1 MARFNAAFTR
11 IKIMF
16 SRIRGLIS
24 CQSNTQ
30 TIAPTLSPPSSG
42 HVSFAGI
49 DYPLLPLD
57 HQTPLVFQW
66 FERNPDRFGQ
76 NEIPIINTQKNPYLN
91 NIINAAIIEKER
103 IIGIFVDGDFSKG
116 QRKALGKLEQN
127 FRNIKVIYNSD
138 LNYSMYDKKL
148 TTIYLENI
156 TKLEA
161 QSASERDEVLLNG
174 VKKSLEDVLKNN
186 PEETLISSH
195 NKDKGHLWFDFYRNL
210 FLLKG
215 SDAFLEAG
223 KPGCHHLQPGG
234 GCIYLD
240 ADMLLTDKL
249 GTLYLPDGIAIHVSR
264 KDNHVSLENGIIAVN
279 RSEHPALIKGL
290 EIMHSKPYGDPYND
304 WLSKGLRHYFD
315 GSHIQDYDA
324 FCDFIEFKH
333 ENIIMNTSS
342 LTASSWR

>member
-1 MARFNAAFTR
+1 M
-11 IKIMF
+11 
-16 SRIRGLIS
+16 IS

-49 DYPLLPLD
+49 DNPLLPPD

-127 FRNIKVIYNSD
+127 YRNIKVIYNSD

-174 VKKSLEDVLKNN
+174 VKKAWKMS
-186 PEETLISSH
+186 
-195 NKDKGHLWFDFYRNL
+195 
-210 FLLKG
+210 
-215 SDAFLEAG
+215 
-223 KPGCHHLQPGG
+223 
-234 GCIYLD
+234 
-240 ADMLLTDKL
+240 
-249 GTLYLPDGIAIHVSR
+249 
-264 KDNHVSLENGIIAVN
+264 
-279 RSEHPALIKGL
+279 
-290 EIMHSKPYGDPYND
+290 
-304 WLSKGLRHYFD
+304 
-315 GSHIQDYDA
+315 
-324 FCDFIEFKH
+324 
-333 ENIIMNTSS
+333 
-342 LTASSWR
+342 

>member
-1 MARFNAAFTR
+1 
-11 IKIMF
+11 MF

-42 HVSFAGI
+42 HVSFAGV

-116 QRKALGKLEQN
+116 QRKALAKLEQN
-127 FRNIKVIYNSD
+127 YRNIKVIYNSD

-174 VKKSLEDVLKNN
+174 VKKAWK
-186 PEETLISSH
+186 IS
-195 NKDKGHLWFDFYRNL
+195 
-210 FLLKG
+210 
-215 SDAFLEAG
+215 
-223 KPGCHHLQPGG
+223 
-234 GCIYLD
+234 
-240 ADMLLTDKL
+240 
-249 GTLYLPDGIAIHVSR
+249 
-264 KDNHVSLENGIIAVN
+264 
-279 RSEHPALIKGL
+279 
-290 EIMHSKPYGDPYND
+290 
-304 WLSKGLRHYFD
+304 
-315 GSHIQDYDA
+315 
-324 FCDFIEFKH
+324 
-333 ENIIMNTSS
+333 
-342 LTASSWR
+342 

>member
-1 MARFNAAFTR
+1 
-11 IKIMF
+11 MF

-127 FRNIKVIYNSD
+127 YRNIKVIYNSD

-290 EIMHSKPYGDPYND
+290 
-304 WLSKGLRHYFD
+304 
-315 GSHIQDYDA
+315 
-324 FCDFIEFKH
+324 
-333 ENIIMNTSS
+333 
-342 LTASSWR
+342 